1 MAGGP
6 CLQRMPLEHFPAKA
20 CPGLVERV
28 PINLIGTRSRLEN
41 LHAIRD
47 NQSAAKFGAPL
58 PTTIYKI
65 CEDAL
70 WREAEGAG
78 MFRGALVD
86 ARDGFIHLSTAAQ
99 VRETAAKHFEGAEGL
114 MLIAVDADALAGAL
128 KWEASRGGDL
138 FPHLYGALP
147 LAAVLWAK
155 PLPLGADRRHV
166 FPELAP

>member
-1 MAGGP
+1 MTL
-6 CLQRMPLEHFPAKA
+6 CLRICKQS
-20 CPGLVERV
+20 
-28 PINLIGTRSRLEN
+28 GTTK
-41 LHAIRD
+41 
-47 NQSAAKFGAPL
+47 SAAKTGAPL

-70 WREAEGAG
+70 WREAQRAG

-86 ARDGFIHLSTAAQ
+86 ARDGFIHFSTAAQ
-99 VRETAAKHFEGAEGL
+99 VRETAARHFDGAEGL

-128 KWEASRGGDL
+128 KWEVSRGGDL